1 MRIVI
6 SYFFLKE
13 WGTATHHHTTQALCQ
28 QVLFLSTLQRVLG
41 EELFLVQQP
50 KCKNLTLLQ
59 NAYSIVIEDLR
70 NETLDEELKDVKEQK
85 KVNGFPV
92 TQTPDSWKEPM
103 TDEEFEL
110 QMGKGME
117 KAVDNTLKRIEKEFS
132 EGGPLFDYPKGEDN
146 SE

>member
-1 MRIVI
+1 M
-6 SYFFLKE
+6 
-13 WGTATHHHTTQALCQ
+13 
-28 QVLFLSTLQRVLG
+28 
-41 EELFLVQQP
+41 QQP